1 LLALNFGTTRALR
14 VARRDALATKE
25 GDMNRTLTL
34 VVLALA
40 AGCGPTSTRSSAGT
54 SDGATNDPLQQLEAE
69 TGHTWTVRW
78 REDLHTPAL
87 LEGRTAPMAT
97 TGPDAERAGREF
109 LTGHRLLFSMGDL
122 DDLVADDSDT
132 DELGMTHAR
141 FSQHI
146 GNTPVWGGELLAH
159 FDSDGSLMRV
169 NGRYVPIPS
178 PLPTAVQSADQAR
191 VLAVAGA
198 RASYPAVSPDAFTTA
213 APKLY
218 VYPLDGGG
226 ATIAWRVEIDVAD
239 DTQTMALESFVDAVD
254 GSIVHA
260 DEVTAYADGS
270 GVGVLGDREPLVIA
284 ANGASYILED
294 ATRGSPA
301 SRTYSAAGST
311 RLPGTAVR
319 SKDPASWD
327 TGGVAPGAAVDAHAF
342 VATAW
347 DYFAKVHGRRGWD
360 GKNKGVH
367 ATVHYGPRYD
377 NAFFDGKQLVF
388 GDGDGSDFSALSG
401 GLDVVA
407 HEFTHGVT
415 FHTARLG
422 MEGQNGALNEA
433 LSDIF
438 GCFVEGNWKMGEA
451 VYHPSGHARAL
462 RDVADPHASKN
473 PATMSEYV
481 DTTADNGGIH
491 VNSTIV
497 SHAAYLMT
505 HKLASALVEKIWY
518 RALARYLHS
527 QANFADAADATIA
540 AARDLGGGVETAVK
554 EAWVAAGVIE

>member
-1 LLALNFGTTRALR
+1 LLALSFGTTRALR
-14 VARRDALATKE
+14 EVRRIALATKE

-40 AGCGPTSTRSSAGT
+40 AGCGPTTTMQGSAG
-54 SDGATNDPLQQLEAE
+54 SDGAVTDPLQQLESE
-69 TGHTWTVRW
+69 TGYTWTVRW
-78 REDLHTPAL
+78 RQDLHTPAL
-87 LEGRTAPMAT
+87 LEGKTAPMAT
-97 TGPDAERAGREF
+97 TASDAERVGREF
-109 LTGHRLLFSMGDL
+109 LTRHRLLFSMGDS
-122 DDLVADDSDT
+122 DDLVADDSGT

-141 FSQHI
+141 FQQRVGSV
-146 GNTPVWGGELLAH
+146 PVWGGELLAH
-159 FDSDGSLMRV
+159 FDSDGALIRV

-178 PLPTAVQSADQAR
+178 LLPPAVQSADQAR

-198 RASYPAVSPDAFTTA
+198 RASYPAVSPDAFTTS

-226 ATIAWRVEIDVAD
+226 ATLAWRVEMDVED
-239 DTQTMALESFVDAVD
+239 DTQTMALVSFVDALD

-260 DEVTAYADGS
+260 AEITAYADGS
-270 GVGVLGDREPLVIA
+270 GVGILGDRQPLVIA

-301 SRTYSAAGST
+301 TRTYSAAGST

-342 VATAW
+342 VAATW

-367 ATVHYGPRYD
+367 TTVHYGPRYD

-388 GDGDGSDFSALSG
+388 GDGDGSDFSALAG

-415 FHTARLG
+415 YHTARLG

-451 VYHPSGHARAL
+451 IYHPSGHKRAL
-462 RDVADPHASKN
+462 RDVADPHASNN
-473 PATMSEYV
+473 PANMAEYV
-481 DTTADNGGIH
+481 DTTSDNGGVHI
-491 VNSTIV
+491 NSTIV

-505 HKLASALVEKIWY
+505 RKLAPAVVEKIWY

-527 QANFADAADATIA
+527 TADFADAADATIS
-540 AARDLGGGVETAVK
+540 AARDLGGGAATAVSD
-554 EAWVAAGVIE
+554 AWVGVGVIE